1 MNTEKTVMPSSWAG
15 VEVKSG
21 VSRGPLPRLQPYDVT
36 APSEEDLEKIRQLI
50 LERKSL
56 PNGPLK
62 RRQQLTI
69 ANRIFHLRH
78 PDFKEDPQNVSAAQ
92 KKWITNN
99 PERRKKVAL
108 DYYYRTR
115 PPLKTRVLVMTPRA
129 TYFRNYRKTSIQ
141 FALKDR
147 LRASI
152 NRALRRNW
160 VKKSNRTMQLVGCSV
175 EELKAHLEV
184 HFVEGM
190 CWENRSTWHVDHLV
204 PLAAF
209 NLRDSEEQ
217 LWAFNWR
224 NLQPLYGHENHSKSD
239 SIPSPLPSWLPAHIA
254 ARIIARSPRFLQ

>member
-1 MNTEKTVMPSSWAG
+1 MPSSWAG
-15 VEVKSG
+15 VEVKSEG
-21 VSRGPLPRLQPYDVT
+21 GPGRKPRLQPYDVT
-36 APSEEDLEKIRQLI
+36 APSVEDLEKIRQLI

-56 PNGPLK
+56 PDGPLK

-92 KKWITNN
+92 KKWLTNN

-141 FALKDR
+141 FALKDS
-147 LRASI
+147 LRASL

-160 VKKSNRTMQLVGCSV
+160 VKKSKRTMELVGCEV
-175 EELKAHLEV
+175 EELKVHLEAN
-184 HFVEGM
+184 FVNGM
-190 CWENRSTWHVDHLV
+190 SWENRSTWHVDHFV

-209 NLRDSEEQ
+209 DLRDEEEQ
-217 LWAFNWR
+217 LSAFNWK
-224 NLQPLYGHENHSKSD
+224 NLRPLSGHENQSKSD
-239 SIPSPLPSWLPAHIA
+239 SIPNPLPSWLPAHIA
-254 ARIIARSPRFLQ
+254 ARIIARSLPTVKIA